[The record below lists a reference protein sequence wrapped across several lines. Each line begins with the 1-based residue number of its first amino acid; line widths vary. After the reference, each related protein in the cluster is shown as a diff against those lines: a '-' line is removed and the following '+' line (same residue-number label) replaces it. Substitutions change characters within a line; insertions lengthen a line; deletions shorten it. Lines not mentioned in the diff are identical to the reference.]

1 MLMGQAWQGLNFYLW
16 NMNTKQAN
24 IFARISL
31 TVLGLFL
38 LFWLNSEFHI
48 RKDVLVK
55 EFQLAEEKEA
65 LDSKLDS
72 IKNGLAEL
80 DSTLVDN
87 DRTSDME
94 DLERGKKILE
104 SLSESLG
111 FNSEVT
117 DSIINKIINNENTDT
132 TFVIVGGGVA
142 DSVTFTISLNSEGRF
157 ATNEYYEGVNR
168 EAFQQIIPQIIFG
181 ILLFGLVF
189 LTVFFFRKN
198 IKKQEALNLERT
210 NLISNL
216 THELKTPVATI
227 AVALEAIEHFGVMD
241 DKEKTTTYI
250 QNAQHELQRLTSGIN
265 SMLQISKV
273 SQENPYFKSEKVNL
287 NELCY
292 TAVQSLSVQ
301 TKQLDIELDSDIP
314 VKKMLI
320 YGDAQHLQNVI
331 INLLDNAIKYRKPD
345 QPKVV
350 LSLQEKQDNIEL
362 RIKDNGIGIDKAYH
376 QRIFERF
383 YRITE
388 ENIHN
393 VKGYGMGL
401 SYVKKVLDAHDA
413 PIRVD
418 SKLDEGSTF
427 TIIFKKVS

>member
-1 MLMGQAWQGLNFYLW
+1 
-16 NMNTKQAN
+16 MNTKQAN
-24 IFARISL
+24 IFAKVSL

-38 LFWLNSEFHI
+38 LFWLGSEFNT
-48 RKDVLVK
+48 RKEVLI
-55 EFQLAEEKEA
+55 ETFQLAEEKKA
-65 LDSKLDS
+65 LDSALDS
-72 IKNGLAEL
+72 IKTGFSDIDKALAGGDRDLKGAEVKRFRNIL
-80 DSTLVDN
+80 DGISETFSGV
-87 DRTSDME
+87 SS
-94 DLERGKKILE
+94 
-104 SLSESLG
+104 SL
-111 FNSEVT
+111 T
-117 DSIINKIINNENTDT
+117 DSIFQTIINNDNLDT
-132 TFVIVGGGVA
+132 VFVIDTENLM
-142 DSVTFTISLNSEGRF
+142 DSVSITISFSDDDWDGKGK
-157 ATNEYYEGVNR
+157 YYEGINQ
-168 EAFQQIIPQIIFG
+168 EAFLQIIPQIIFA

-265 SMLQISKV
+265 SMLQISSKV

-301 TKQLDIELDSDIP
+301 AKQLDIELDSDIP
-314 VKKMLI
+314 VKKMLT

-331 INLLDNAIKYRKPD
+331 INLLDNAVKYRKPD
-345 QPKVV
+345 QAKVV

-362 RIKDNGIGIDKAYH
+362 RVTDNGIGIDKAYH

-413 PIRVD
+413 PIHID

-427 TIIFKKVS
+427 TITFKKIS